1 MADQRRM
8 AKPKTPVRTKDQII
22 ADELRAK
29 EISRKRVIVVD
40 YLYPALKEATVSVE
54 EAKALTA
61 AISQL
66 IMAESMKLMREKRF
80 VDISESMLAVLCQD
94 GQRKEEITKLL
105 SVFNGENLFTTREL
119 VEGMTSA
126 IDKMI
131 REDMQGRKL
140 ETLNADWAR
149 FLN

>member
-1 MADQRRM
+1 M

-29 EISRKRVIVVD
+29 EVSRKRVIVVD
-40 YLYPALKEATVSVE
+40 YLYPALQEATVSVE
-54 EAKALTA
+54 EAKALTS

-80 VDISESMLAVLCQD
+80 VDVSDSIFKVLCQD
-94 GQRKEEITKLL
+94 GERKEEIMKLL
-105 SVFNGENLFTTREL
+105 EVFNGENLFTAREL